1 MNCCTERSKNIF
13 TRELRMEKKI
23 TFRMEKTVQDQSL
36 NVNLYLS
43 VCFFFRL
50 TFDDDKC
57 KASSTLQ
64 QNKELHLYL

>member
-13 TRELRMEKKI
+13 TRELRMGKKNH
-23 TFRMEKTVQDQSL
+23 FQDGKDRTGSVFECEPLSISL
-36 NVNLYLS
+36 L
-43 VCFFFRL
+43 FFRL